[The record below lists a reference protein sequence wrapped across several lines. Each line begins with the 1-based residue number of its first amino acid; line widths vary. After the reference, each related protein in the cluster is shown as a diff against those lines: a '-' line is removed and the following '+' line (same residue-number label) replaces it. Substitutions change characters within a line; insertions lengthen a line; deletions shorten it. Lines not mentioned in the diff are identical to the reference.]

1 MNKIKFLGISTLLI
15 LSLCSSNSFANST
28 EEIKTYKLT
37 ETIPIEQTNSYRNNI
52 SKELEIDNIKYE
64 LDTIKETEN
73 KVTVTQE
80 KEVQEDKIVKSN
92 DKYEIL
98 KLFENEKKFEEKGYK
113 GILKLQYND
122 IDVKVHDNGSFVQ
135 VVTLSEGKNEIK
147 IDSQDTQNHDTVTYI
162 INRVP
167 PKISESAQAALEEF
181 APDEFIYA
189 TVLNNNTPLRAQPD
203 EYAKRLTHL
212 DKNTVLMINGKKGD
226 YYRVSLSPAENA
238 WVKADCVIKYSTIN
252 QKMLASASRVSLS
265 EDRLYNYIKTDLS
278 FQIPFKIVETDNGL
292 TMELYNIEKNAADTL
307 LFETTGDVK
316 SLTVNSVSPDK
327 TSTYY
332 IELKDKLW
340 GYRAYYDDNTLVLKI
355 RKVPDIDKEK
365 PLKNIT
371 IFLDA
376 GHGGCDAGAIGPT
389 GQKEKDI
396 NLDVVK
402 KLKKVLEDEGAK
414 VLLTREDDTNIPLY
428 DRVKMI
434 QDSDAL
440 ISLSIHAN
448 ALADGAD
455 PYVKHG
461 TSVFY
466 YNRESVEL
474 AKTMRDEIIK
484 KLGTKDDG
492 VGLYSLVMTRPSM
505 PLSVLIE
512 VAYMI
517 HPEEYKLLLDENFR
531 QKTAESIRDGLTEY
545 LLRSVKP

>member
-1 MNKIKFLGISTLLI
+1 MK
-15 LSLCSSNSFANST
+15 
-28 EEIKTYKLT
+28 
-37 ETIPIEQTNSYRNNI
+37 NI
-52 SKELEIDNIKYE
+52 YN
-64 LDTIKETEN
+64 
-73 KVTVTQE
+73 
-80 KEVQEDKIVKSN
+80 
-92 DKYEIL
+92 IL
-98 KLFENEKKFEEKGYK
+98 KNNCAAVLLLFLSNVADADALQIVSPKTMNTDISAASTFIIGSTAPDAK
-113 GILKLQYND
+113 LKIND

-135 VVTLSEGKNEIK
+135 VVTLSDGKNEIK